1 MTVEKTGNVQS
12 AQVDVRTPKI
22 KKDET
27 TSPKPVVDMTGGM
40 KPIAQNPLDF
50 IEEITGKK
58 PMDSPHMKAMQQH
71 LQEAVEAEN
80 AKKAKMTPQQRADY
94 EKEQDEKL
102 LAGIKERRERAEN
115 EKTIGG
121 RFLNGIKDDYA
132 PVKDAKGLGAK
143 VAAAA
148 KATVQRTRDGFRSI
162 DKVINLPEGTT
173 EKVWAGAAT
182 VATAGVVAEAVGG
195 SAALSTAAQ
204 TAKTLL
210 ANPGTKAVATVGGL
224 AGSAA
229 LASCSP
235 DEMFEEEGTTIIDIP
250 QDTVVKTVSITLPPE
265 TLQVVK
271 HDTIKVPEIKF
282 DTVYVDKIV
291 TDTIVEHQT
300 DTIFKTDTIKV
311 PEIIRDTVYVPE
323 IVHDTTYVEIP
334 GPTVEVPEEWDSPVP
349 DKQKEI
355 LDQLGVSIDKNGKF
369 VLSTNYYDEY
379 NNSLSMKNINGGKS
393 SRDGSTIVYDEIQT
407 GWGDNG
413 LELGKNETYRRYHYS
428 LSDDGRNLTITKF
441 KPLDEF
447 SMSNNNGQPNW
458 NVFNNQLSDAD
469 KWTYDGIMTL
479 TIDGDKVSIIG
490 TSGNDGELSK
500 GDVEN
505 SVMYTNPYNGQWRL
519 SDWKVTTG
527 DDNYHK

>member
-80 AKKAKMTPQQRADY
+80 VKKAKMTPQQRADY

-132 PVKDAKGLGAK
+132 PVKDAKGVGAK
-143 VAAAA
+143 VVAAA

-182 VATAGVVAEAVGG
+182 IAGGVVLAASARG
-195 SAALSTAAQ
+195 SAAVSTAVQ
-204 TAKTLL
+204 TAKTLV
-210 ANPGTKAVATVGGL
+210 ANPGTKAVATVAGL

-271 HDTIKVPEIKF
+271 HDTITER
-282 DTVYVDKIV
+282 
-291 TDTIVEHQT
+291 DTIREY
-300 DTIFKTDTIKV
+300 IKV
-311 PEIIRDTVYVPE
+311 PEYIHETDTLWRTDTIDHYIEVPKII
-323 IVHDTTYVEIP
+323 HDTTYVEIP

-407 GWGDNG
+407 AWGDNG

-441 KPLDEF
+441 KPSDEF